1 MGSRSLDTSLKRC
14 SVSSLSSPPPLLPL
28 YPYGGVYYPQYAGY
42 PVGLYGYPTYNP
54 ISYNP
59 VLRQRIYGPP
69 LVQDPN
75 TRALINFQNFR
86 VINQK
91 FVAQTDAITMA
102 GDTTAS
108 QVIVGT
114 VEVSQNPLTDFLNGN
129 DAQFKIYVQSSGT
142 TDLTGMNVQVELA
155 ADCITAAT
163 GTAVVATVNAPLQL
177 NGFYISGRTTGFNI
191 DGMNGMTSLTGM
203 RMQILDAAGTSILG
217 CTEGAL
223 N

>member
-1 MGSRSLDTSLKRC
+1 MQSRSLDTSLKRC

-59 VLRQRIYGPP
+59 VLRQGIYGPP

-91 FVAQTDAITMA
+91 FVAQTDATTMA

-114 VEVSQNPLTDFLNGN
+114 VEVSQNPLTDF
-129 DAQFKIYVQSSGT
+129 
-142 TDLTGMNVQVELA
+142 
-155 ADCITAAT
+155 
-163 GTAVVATVNAPLQL
+163 L